1 MFVVL
6 YQYYAQFSGMLIQQ
20 FEDIGSSSDGL
31 VIKRSDDVANCT
43 IQHGANPSFLCWTV
57 CDHGVNNNTRDLQ
70 SIRDTIWGLALLQ
83 HLTTCTVPLMTPC
96 RLMLITDHIS
106 LQLVTT
112 GYN

>member
-43 IQHGANPSFLCWTV
+43 IQHGANPSFLCWT
-57 CDHGVNNNTRDLQ
+57 CLFYQ
-70 SIRDTIWGLALLQ
+70 
-83 HLTTCTVPLMTPC
+83 
-96 RLMLITDHIS
+96 
-106 LQLVTT
+106 
-112 GYN
+112 